1 MIGSRHCVGNRA
13 LARWFLLLEWLV
25 AVFETA
31 MIDRKEFARRRKQ
44 LMRIV
49 GSDGICI
56 VPAAPERL
64 RNNDSHYPYRQD
76 SDFHYLTGFAEP
88 DAVLALIPGREHG
101 EAILFCRERDPER
114 EAWDGVRAG
123 QDGAVR
129 DYGMDDAFPIADI
142 DDILPGML
150 EGRSRVYY
158 HFGRDAEFDVQLI
171 GWVNRVRARI
181 KQGAR
186 APHEFVALGH
196 ILHDLRLYK
205 TRDEL
210 RVMRKA
216 AQIAAGAHVR
226 AMRAVRPGMNEHE
239 IEAELLHEFRRRGAV
254 PSYEPIVG
262 GGANGCVL
270 HYRANNAPLRDGDL
284 LLVDAGAE
292 YDCYASDI
300 TRTFPVNGKFSPEQR
315 ALYDVVLAAQRA
327 AIAEVRPGKPFGAY
341 HEAAVR
347 TLTAGLIK
355 LGLLKGSVAKNV
367 GEQTYRKFYM
377 HKTGHW
383 LGLDVHDVGDYRVD
397 GEFRELEPGM
407 VVTVEPG
414 LYIAPDAKGVAAK
427 WRGIGIRIED
437 DVVVTRGEPEVIT
450 TAVPNDPDAIEA
462 LMSAV
467 HG

>member
-1 MIGSRHCVGNRA
+1 
-13 LARWFLLLEWLV
+13 
-25 AVFETA
+25 
-31 MIDRKEFARRRKQ
+31 MIDSKEFARRRKQ

-49 GSDGICI
+49 GGDGICI

-88 DAVLALIPGREHG
+88 EAVLALIPGREHG
-101 EAILFCRERDPER
+101 EVILFCRERNPER
-114 EAWDGVRAG
+114 ETWDGARAG
-123 QDGAVR
+123 QEGAVR

-158 HFGRDAEFDVQLI
+158 HFGRDAEFDIQLI
-171 GWVNRVRARI
+171 GWVNQVRARI

-216 AQIAAGAHVR
+216 AQIATGAHVR
-226 AMRAVRPGMNEHE
+226 AMRVVRPGMNESE

-284 LLVDAGAE
+284 LLIDAGAE
-292 YDCYASDI
+292 YQCYASDI

-315 ALYDVVLAAQRA
+315 ALYDIVLAAQRA
-327 AIAEVRPGKPFGAY
+327 GIDQVRPGRPFGAY
-341 HEAAVR
+341 HDAAVR
-347 TLTAGLIK
+347 VICAGLIK
-355 LGLLKGSVAKNV
+355 LGLLKGGLEKNIR
-367 GEQTYRKFYM
+367 EQSYKRFYM

-397 GEFRELEPGM
+397 GEDRELEPGM

-414 LYIAPDAKGVAAK
+414 IYIAADAKGVAAK

-437 DVVVTRGEPEVIT
+437 DVVVTKGDPEVIT
-450 TAVPNDPDAIEA
+450 TAVPNDPDEIEA
-462 LMSAV
+462 LMAQARK
-467 HG
+467 

>member
-1 MIGSRHCVGNRA
+1 MI
-13 LARWFLLLEWLV
+13 EY
-25 AVFETA
+25 
-31 MIDRKEFARRRKQ
+31 KEFARRRRQ

-49 GSDGICI
+49 GDDGICI
-56 VPAAPERL
+56 VPAACERV

-101 EAILFCRERDPER
+101 ETILFCRERDRER
-114 EAWDGVRAG
+114 EAWDGARAG
-123 QDGAVR
+123 TEGAVR
-129 DYGMDDAFPIADI
+129 DFGMDDAFPIADI

-158 HFGRDAEFDVQLI
+158 HFGRDADFDIQLI
-171 GWVNRVRARI
+171 GWVNQVRARI

-205 TRDEL
+205 TRAEL
-210 RVMRKA
+210 RLMRKA
-216 AQIAAGAHVR
+216 AQIAASAHVR

-254 PSYEPIVG
+254 ASYEPIVG
-262 GGANGCVL
+262 GGANACVL
-270 HYRANNAPLRDGDL
+270 HYRANNTVLKDGDL
-284 LLVDAGAE
+284 LLIDAGAE
-292 YDCYASDI
+292 YQCYASDI
-300 TRTFPVNGKFSPEQR
+300 TRTFPVNGRFSPEQR
-315 ALYDVVLAAQRA
+315 ALYAIVLAAQRA
-327 AIAEVRPGKPFGAY
+327 GIEQVRPGKTFDAY
-341 HEAAVR
+341 HDAAVR

-355 LGLLKGSVAKNV
+355 LGLLKGGLDKNIR
-367 GEQTYRKFYM
+367 EQTYRQFYM

-437 DVVVTRGEPEVIT
+437 DVVVTRAEAEVIT
-450 TAVPNDPDAIEA
+450 TAVPSDPDAIEA
-462 LMSAV
+462 LMASA
-467 HG
+467 HK